1 MLWAAAIL
9 FALFPP
15 AGAAVATVS
24 TISTRYG
31 RPVGSHPHVR
41 AVREHA
47 RKQGATA
54 RNALAP
60 QRDNNA
66 FVART
71 RTSIVPQSTDISAM
85 EPNEKPGKVTL
96 KDRFKNLFQK
106 MNLDRKRMAEL
117 GLGCLLSYGFVSN
130 INVGILTSIAWGS
143 FSLNTGLSPLAPGQ
157 WAKFVAVQVGLYAVF
172 GNLLRPLRLAISIA
186 IAPMFDRIISFLQT
200 RLKIPK
206 SMAVLANV
214 VIFNFII
221 NIAFMVT
228 GIWLASTIVGVP
240 AIPAEQFEFP
250 WERWPGWSKPA

>member
-106 MNLDRKRMAEL
+106 MNLDRVRTKTNIIEEDYIRPDRSVGPETNGRIGSRVLA
-117 GLGCLLSYGFVSN
+117 LLWFRLQHQCN
-130 INVGILTSIAWGS
+130 EMLFFTSI
-143 FSLNTGLSPLAPGQ
+143 
-157 WAKFVAVQVGLYAVF
+157 
-172 GNLLRPLRLAISIA
+172 IA
-186 IAPMFDRIISFLQT
+186 DRDPFC
-200 RLKIPK
+200 
-206 SMAVLANV
+206 
-214 VIFNFII
+214 
-221 NIAFMVT
+221 
-228 GIWLASTIVGVP
+228 
-240 AIPAEQFEFP
+240 
-250 WERWPGWSKPA
+250 ERQ